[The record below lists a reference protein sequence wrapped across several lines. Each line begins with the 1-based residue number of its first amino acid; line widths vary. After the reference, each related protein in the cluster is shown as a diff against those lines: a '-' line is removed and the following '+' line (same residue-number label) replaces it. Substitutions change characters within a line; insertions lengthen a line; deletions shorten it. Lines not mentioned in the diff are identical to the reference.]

1 MEVKRVAVALSV
13 LVCVVCMGFPF
24 ARVDHHT
31 RGVTITGDLA
41 GLTQLHRTRAA
52 VNKPF
57 PTIRLVARNVPGV
70 GTAEFVF
77 RKRKLPPAQA
87 VLVKNGKVV
96 ADPLVPTLLQGKAFL
111 RRARGVAAVVP
122 ASIAIIKSGV
132 TLQFAWARTDSS
144 DSRGRSV
151 LLKAQL
157 RSDEVLAARALM
169 KPGSSFAR
177 HECGATQGNHSPSR
191 RSTRTAQAIQAQGL
205 ESYRIITLSTDAD
218 LEWYARY
225 GEVSN
230 AEIAATINAAE
241 AMYQEQLGIRF
252 AVVRQHVYTDSSPYV
267 SANPSALL
275 TSFRTNEG
283 NPRNLGVNPA
293 TFDEDVDAK
302 YLFTG
307 KELDGATVGL
317 SYVGAICWSPRDAYG
332 LVQDVSRDINI
343 TVFAH
348 EMGHTLGAQH
358 DTSDRLGIMY
368 PQVGFDRRYFT
379 PLSIEQINRHFS
391 WFGKCISEQMMKPN
405 LISAKLEVRRRLSK
419 DRKRLV
425 IKGSLISSAGRPI
438 AGEMVKLTFNK
449 KNVILVPTDDLG
461 LFSYSVRKSRF
472 SGKTL
477 LVYAQAASNDV
488 SPPEVLKIPL
498 RA

>member
-1 MEVKRVAVALSV
+1 MGVKRVAVSLSV

-24 ARVDHHT
+24 THVDPSARS
-31 RGVTITGDLA
+31 VTIKGDVA
-41 GLTQLHRTRAA
+41 SLTQLHRTTAA
-52 VNKPF
+52 VNRRF

-87 VLVKNGKVV
+87 VIVKNGKTVV
-96 ADPLVPTLLQGKAFL
+96 DPLVPTLLQGKAFL
-111 RRARGVAAVVP
+111 RRARGVASVVP
-122 ASIAIIKSGV
+122 ASLAIIKKGV
-132 TLQFAWARTDSS
+132 TLQFTWARTDSS

-157 RSDEVLAARALM
+157 SSDEVLTARALM
-169 KPGSSFAR
+169 KPGSSFSR
-177 HECGATQGNHSPSR
+177 HECGATHDNHV
-191 RSTRTAQAIQAQGL
+191 STIRGARGADAAQAQGFEL
-205 ESYRIITLSTDAD
+205 YRIITLSTDAD

-225 GEVSN
+225 GEASN

-252 AVVRQHVYTDSSPYV
+252 AVVRQHLYTDSSPYV
-267 SANPSALL
+267 STNPSVLL
-275 TSFRTNEG
+275 TSFRTNEL

-307 KELDGATVGL
+307 KQLDGTTVGL
-317 SYVGAICWSPRDAYG
+317 SYVGAMCWSPRDAYG
-332 LVQDVSRDINI
+332 LVQDVSRELNI
-343 TVFAH
+343 IVFAH

-358 DTSDRLGIMY
+358 DPSDRLGIMY
-368 PQVGFDRRYFT
+368 PQVGFDRRYLS

-419 DRKRLV
+419 DRKRVV

-438 AGEMVKLTFNK
+438 VGEVVKLTFNK
-449 KNVILVPTDDLG
+449 KNVIMVSTDDLG
-461 LFSYSVRKSRF
+461 LFSYSVRRSRF